1 MKKIIKDKYSIIN
14 NETGEIVNIDDILN
28 KKSKHVKKQFVEHM
42 IDNASNSD
50 EIDLDVL
57 YSYLRSNGE
66 LNEYHQIKLK
76 QMWCK
81 DELFD
86 IVNDDELIFAGYF
99 FNLFQYLNKWTNVVY
114 LRDKSR
120 ASKNWTELYEV
131 AGIRANGHKTKF
143 KQFCQKHD
151 LIRQVKVVT
160 DKGTRLEKMTM
171 NPFKFRGREYTGLF
185 AIVGFNDLCQSDVN
199 MSKIMYVYLRLNDW
213 I

>member
-1 MKKIIKDKYSIIN
+1 MKKNIKDKYSIIN

-28 KKSKHVKKQFVEHM
+28 KKSKHVTKQFVEHM

-120 ASKNWTELYEV
+120 ASKNWTELYE
-131 AGIRANGHKTKF
+131 ANGHKTKF